1 MGEIMN
7 SNRLLNRA
15 EIMLYSSL
23 ISVMSGMNGLK
34 AKVQHLT
41 NLTTRQPL
49 DGAMVNGSALRLS
62 AGKTL
67 EQAWKSLEQ
76 VLVAM
81 LLWAILG
88 FAAGFLIG
96 MLQGG

>member
-1 MGEIMN
+1 
-7 SNRLLNRA
+7 
-15 EIMLYSSL
+15 
-23 ISVMSGMNGLK
+23 VMSEMNDLK

-49 DGAMVNGSALRLS
+49 DGARLNGLALNLS

>member
-23 ISVMSGMNGLK
+23 ISVMSGMNGFK
-34 AKVQHLT
+34 VKVQHLT
-41 NLTTRQPL
+41 NLTTRQSM
-49 DGAMVNGSALRLS
+49 DGARLNGPVLNLS

>member
-1 MGEIMN
+1 MMN
-7 SNRLLNRA
+7 SSRLLNRV

-23 ISVMSGMNGLK
+23 ISVMSGMNGFK

-41 NLTTRQPL
+41 SLTAGQPV
-49 DGAMVNGSALRLS
+49 DGAIDNGLTGNLS
-62 AGKTL
+62 AGRTLAQAWKTL
-67 EQAWKSLEQ
+67 EQT
-76 VLVAM
+76 LVA
-81 LLWAILG
+81 LFLWAILG